1 MCVKARSLGI
11 FALALVLALSLS
23 LAAAAK
29 VKITYWTHSH
39 PPMVDLTKT
48 LVAEFEKANPDIEV
62 EYTNIPNS
70 EFFTKMLT
78 AMSTGTGPD
87 IFNMS
92 ATRVQAYLENK
103 MVAPV
108 IPAAFGFKTQADL
121 ENAWQ
126 PGTLKMP
133 SMGGKIYGI
142 PSEYNVSALIINAA
156 HFKEAGLDP
165 AKPPRTW
172 DELMK
177 YAEKLTV
184 RKGNQ
189 IVRRGF
195 DFFYLPNFY
204 WLDFGVLSLQYG
216 GHILNEA
223 GTESVINGKENVAA
237 MRFWYDLVYKDKVA
251 GAQYSMKDS
260 TDPMSDFGN
269 GLVSMSLCYPWGL
282 GTLKQSPV
290 WKDTM
295 VVPLPQRDPAHPVTH
310 SYGYYWMVSAASKN
324 QEAAW
329 KFAAFLAGKPER
341 WLKDVSFIQP
351 RKGWTNS
358 AEAKAFPFIEVW
370 LGEMGKSTFGDK
382 SAKWAEISGAI
393 QRMVERAIM
402 NGMDPKE
409 SLDKAKAEIDAA
421 LKQ

>member
-1 MCVKARSLGI
+1 MKARSLGI
-11 FALALVLALSLS
+11 LVLALVLALSLS
-23 LAAAAK
+23 VVASAK

-48 LVAEFEKANPDIEV
+48 LVAEFERANPDIEV

-87 IFNMS
+87 VFNMS
-92 ATRVQAYLENK
+92 ATRVQAYLDNK

-108 IPAAFGFKTQADL
+108 IPSAFGFKTQADL
-121 ENAWQ
+121 EKAWQ

-156 HFKEAGLDP
+156 HFREAGLDP
-165 AKPPRTW
+165 NKPPKTW
-172 DELMK
+172 DDLVN

-216 GHILNEA
+216 GHILNAA
-223 GTESVINGKENVAA
+223 GTESVINSKENVAA
-237 MRFWYDLVYKDKVA
+237 MRFWYDMVYKDKVA

-269 GLVSMSLCYPWGL
+269 GLVSMTISYPWGL
-282 GTLKQSPV
+282 GT
-290 WKDTM
+290 
-295 VVPLPQRDPAHPVTH
+295 
-310 SYGYYWMVSAASKN
+310 
-324 QEAAW
+324 
-329 KFAAFLAGKPER
+329 
-341 WLKDVSFIQP
+341 
-351 RKGWTNS
+351 
-358 AEAKAFPFIEVW
+358 
-370 LGEMGKSTFGDK
+370 
-382 SAKWAEISGAI
+382 
-393 QRMVERAIM
+393 
-402 NGMDPKE
+402 
-409 SLDKAKAEIDAA
+409 
-421 LKQ
+421 